1 MEKMELLMGNVDVA
15 FAIVSTTARVDIHLS
30 HDGFV
35 SVVVLSYRV
44 TRNRITSVPF
54 CNRVSIA
61 STFMNQE
68 KMMNRIFL
76 PFLLLQI

>member
-1 MEKMELLMGNVDVA
+1 LEKMELLMGDVDVA

-44 TRNRITSVPF
+44 TRNRTSLV
-54 CNRVSIA
+54 
-61 STFMNQE
+61 
-68 KMMNRIFL
+68 FL
-76 PFLLLQI
+76 FVAEFLLLLHL